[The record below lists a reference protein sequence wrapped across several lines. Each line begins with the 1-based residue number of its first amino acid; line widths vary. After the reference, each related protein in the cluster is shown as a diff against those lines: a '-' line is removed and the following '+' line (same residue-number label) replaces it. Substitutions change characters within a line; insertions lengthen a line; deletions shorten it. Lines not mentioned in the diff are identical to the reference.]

1 MKSKLIFTSLLATAL
16 ITPGQASAQCTI
28 SSARLQQV
36 SDREILSIIDGY
48 CTKENGESGY
58 YTEIA
63 PDTYGEVMAV
73 YGHRNID
80 QYGHG
85 FESRYGFNIVF
96 SDSKASY
103 EAGVWIADTDGVTHS
118 EVMTVAN
125 QYATTTTSSSS
136 TTTPSSPS
144 TTAQPVSQ
152 VLPPPTVIQET
163 TENITSPQITEV
175 VATTTT
181 ISATT
186 TTSTT
191 IPIQIIKYSPTKK
204 ELPKCSSRQKSCKLR
219 AVGAIKTTGQK

>member
-36 SDREILSIIDGY
+36 SDREILAIIDGY

-118 EVMTVAN
+118 EVMTIAN
-125 QYATTTTSSSS
+125 QFATTTSSSS
-136 TTTPSSPS
+136 TTLPLSPS
-144 TTAQPVSQ
+144 TTAQPVHQ
-152 VLPPPTVIQET
+152 VLPPPTTVQET
-163 TENITSPQITEV
+163 TESTTSPQITEV
-175 VATTTT
+175 VPATTTT
-181 ISATT
+181 TT
-186 TTSTT
+186 TVVVS
-191 IPIQIIKYSPTKK
+191 IQNKVTTKK
-204 ELPKCSSRQKSCKLR
+204 EAPKCSRRQKSCKLR